1 MDVFLSVLPSHYMVS
16 DEAVARFKESHRIA
30 WLNEQLSLGDSASA
44 QSPIFKAAAGPMP
57 TEMELTTK
65 AQDSSGRK
73 DAKDASAND
82 VSAAGE
88 LSAAGKVQAG
98 PAGSAAETSA
108 AAAAATAV
116 DQDNQKD
123 DDDSGVKGV
132 VESMVSTTA
141 VNETMHSPANPASA
155 AEDSN
160 GALAPPDNCSM
171 SLAQSASTTSIAA
184 DPVDVGEPV
193 RPRVAD
199 VSSSSL
205 ANHQGAK
212 RLRERDEAGANDGGE
227 EGATKRMREEG
238 ASSRGDA
245 ETTMS

>member
-44 QSPIFKAAAGPMP
+44 QSPIFKATAGPMP

-65 AQDSSGRK
+65 AQDNSGRE
-73 DAKDASAND
+73 DAKDMNANN
-82 VSAAGE
+82 VSAGGE
-88 LSAAGKVQAG
+88 LSAAGKIEAG
-98 PAGSAAETSA
+98 PASSAAETSTA
-108 AAAAATAV
+108 APAPAPAATAV
-116 DQDNQKD
+116 DQDNQKEH
-123 DDDSGVKGV
+123 DDSGVKAV

-141 VNETMHSPANPASA
+141 ANETMQSPANPASS

-160 GALAPPDNCSM
+160 GSSAPPDQCRR
-171 SLAQSASTTSIAA
+171 SLAESASTTSIAA
-184 DPVDVGEPV
+184 DDPK
-193 RPRVAD
+193 D
-199 VSSSSL
+199 VSFSAL
-205 ANHQGAK
+205 ANRQGPK
-212 RLRERDEAGANDGGE
+212 RSREEEDEGGGTDGGE

-238 ASSRGDA
+238 ASSTGDA